1 MDRFVIIVN
10 GWKLLTINKKR
21 PILDVAVALDPLLM
35 YMLKVSSDH
44 TKNVKLYIYL
54 APCSHHEI
62 IVKCNLVPDVF
73 ISHYF
78 CLCNTLNSQY
88 KYSRPFVR
96 PRLLPYA
103 QNLQWVQHFIFPDGK
118 HIFSFKFFLQ
128 IWGNGLSH
136 SLCLK
141 CEQLYFM

>member
-1 MDRFVIIVN
+1 M
-10 GWKLLTINKKR
+10 
-21 PILDVAVALDPLLM
+21 LDVAAALDPLLM
-35 YMLKVSSDH
+35 YMLKVSSGD

-62 IVKCNLVPDVF
+62 IGKCNLVPDVF

-78 CLCNTLNSQY
+78 CLCNTLNSQN

-103 QNLQWVQHFIFPDGK
+103 QNLQWVQYFIFPDEK
-118 HIFSFKFFLQ
+118 HIFSFKLFLK
-128 IWGNGLSH
+128 I
-136 SLCLK
+136 
-141 CEQLYFM
+141 